1 MIFSHTSQDEV
12 AAAAA
17 RAKQVLE
24 AQTGFRVLG
33 PAQLNKRKDE
43 VRMRIL
49 LKGKQQELLA
59 VCVRMV
65 YDAHLAAK
73 AKARLD
79 IDLSPVM
86 LD

>member
-1 MIFSHTSQDEV
+1 
-12 AAAAA
+12 
-17 RAKQVLE
+17 
-24 AQTGFRVLG
+24 
-33 PAQLNKRKDE
+33 
-43 VRMRIL
+43 MRIL

-59 VCVRMV
+59 GCVRMV